1 MASEF
6 YPRVRVAILAIGTEI
21 TEGQILDRNSKWLS
35 QHLLEAFRSECEL
48 VEHRSVPDERSCI
61 QEGLNALSRKAELV
75 FVTGGLG
82 PTSDDFTRE
91 EISKFTSAPLEW
103 SEEAWNW
110 VQQRLSQRGA
120 QVSENQKQQCYFP
133 RDSILLRNSQGT
145 AFGFWLQLQPEVG
158 PPNRA
163 LAPVIVTMPGPPT
176 EIRAI
181 WKEGLR
187 DRLMDWIAR
196 WREQLK
202 KQGLQ
207 PKARAL
213 HIVRTM
219 GLGEGSLASGIE
231 EIVAELQA
239 QFSAVGEL
247 ALGYRAHVPYVEVKI
262 WSEPQQIGLLNAVLA
277 EIRKR
282 YRSFIVNEGDAD
294 VADGFINRIVKND
307 MARVGTFIFD
317 EVTSGELYWRLRE
330 RILSRSELGEENR
343 QLLEALRQGVAYF
356 QGHQQWR
363 NSLDNIIKA
372 ANVETFFLE
381 IGSNP
386 RELVLRVGAEARVLE
401 LPLLA
406 SDLTSERG
414 RKWAT
419 EMALREWSKKTII

>member
-21 TEGQILDRNSKWLS
+21 TEGQILDRNSRWLS
-35 QHLLEAFRSECEL
+35 QELLDAFRSECEL
-48 VEHRSVPDERSCI
+48 VEHRSVPDHRSTI
-61 QEGLNALSRKAELV
+61 QEALKSLSEKSELV

-91 EISKFTSAPLEW
+91 EVSKFASAPLEW

-110 VQQRLSQRGA
+110 VKQRLSQRGA
-120 QVSENQKQQCYFP
+120 SVSENQKQQCYFP
-133 RDSILLRNSQGT
+133 RDAILLRNSQGT
-145 AFGFWLQLQPEVG
+145 AYGFWLQLQPEVG
-158 PPNRA
+158 PPDRA
-163 LAPVIVTMPGPPT
+163 LASVIVTMPGPPT

-187 DRLMDWIAR
+187 DRLVVWIAR
-196 WREQLK
+196 WREQLL
-202 KQGLQ
+202 KQGQQ
-207 PKARAL
+207 PRARSL

-219 GLGEGSLASGIE
+219 GLGEGALASGVE
-231 EIVAELQA
+231 EIVAEQQV
-239 QFSAVGEL
+239 QFPDVGEL
-247 ALGYRAHVPYVEVKI
+247 TLGYRAHVPYVEVKI
-262 WSEPQQIGLLNAVLA
+262 WSEPQQVGLLDAALS

-294 VADGFINRIVKND
+294 VADGFINRIVMND

-317 EVTSGELYWRLRE
+317 EVTSGEFYWRLHKSIQR
-330 RILSRSELGEENR
+330 RSELEEETR
-343 QLLEALRQGVAYF
+343 TREEALRHGVAYF
-356 QGHQQWR
+356 QARQHWR
-363 NSLDNIIKA
+363 NALDGIIHA

-381 IGSNP
+381 MGSNS
-386 RELVLRVGAEARVLE
+386 RELVLKVGAEERVLE

-419 EMALREWSKKTII
+419 EMALREWSKKTI